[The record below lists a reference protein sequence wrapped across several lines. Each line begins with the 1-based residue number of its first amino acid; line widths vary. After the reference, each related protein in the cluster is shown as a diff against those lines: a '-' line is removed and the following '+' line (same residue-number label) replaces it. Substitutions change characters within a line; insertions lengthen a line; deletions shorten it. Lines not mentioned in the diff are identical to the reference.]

1 MLNHT
6 LPSIEEFAAY
16 LDGNLSQDGMRQFSQ
31 FAEHDETLHQLL
43 NANAI
48 VDESLNALTDADM
61 QLPSDLAGADFEL
74 PIIPDDHV
82 STLVSLSP
90 EPMDDMLVA
99 ACAHDVSMFSEMNQD
114 DHTVAGDGMQ
124 DESSQTMPDNDGFD
138 SNDDM
143 AGLFSDN
150 INM

>member
-1 MLNHT
+1 
-6 LPSIEEFAAY
+6 
-16 LDGNLSQDGMRQFSQ
+16 MRQFSQ

-43 NANAI
+43 NANAV

-61 QLPSDLAGADFEL
+61 QLPSDLVGADFEL

-114 DHTVAGDGMQ
+114 DHTVAGNGMH

-138 SNDDM
+138 SNDDLS
-143 AGLFSDN
+143 GLFSDN